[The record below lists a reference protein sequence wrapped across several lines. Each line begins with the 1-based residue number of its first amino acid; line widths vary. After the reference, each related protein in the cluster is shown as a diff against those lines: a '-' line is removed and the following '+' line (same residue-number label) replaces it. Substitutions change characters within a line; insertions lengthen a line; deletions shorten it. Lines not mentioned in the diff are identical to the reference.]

1 VRGQDRREQRRAGAV
16 RPTRPTAAL
25 AVLVCAGFLLGPSG
39 TAPAKPKL
47 PELDLSDADR
57 CDFIADP
64 GSRSCLL
71 PFPND
76 YYTVRDRDTR
86 TGRRVNLHPE
96 SMPANAAGAHIDPAP
111 YNLNDGFSPG
121 QPIVLRVPGIDDPDD
136 LRASGAVPINH
147 IGRYKRRRQ
156 PIVLIDAETGKRRP
170 IWAEVDSNATDP
182 DDVALQIHP
191 ARNLRS
197 RHRYVVALRN
207 LRTAEGEEI
216 QAPAGFRHYRDDVP
230 SDRRPIERRRRHFE
244 RLFRILRRAGIARRN
259 LYLAW
264 DFTVASDRNIADRL
278 LHMRDQSFAELGDR
292 KLANK
297 RVQGRPPAFRISA
310 VDEFTPAANPN
321 VAREVRG
328 EVDVPCYL
336 APDCR
341 PGGRFVLGADGLPS
355 RTGSWEAEFR
365 CVVPRSVI
373 AAGAAPARAA
383 IYGHGLFGSSV
394 EIRSDLIEGFAHD
407 YGFVICAT
415 DEIGMS
421 AGDLP
426 NTAGILVDLS
436 RFPELTDR
444 VQQGLLNE
452 LVLGRALI
460 HPGGL
465 GAHPAFHRD
474 GSGATPSVVDTRRLY
489 YEGNSQ
495 GGILGGALTAVAPD
509 FTRAVLGVPGMRYS
523 MLLPRATPFD
533 EFAAVLYPNY
543 PDELERPLILSLA
556 QMLWDRSDPNG
567 YARRMTSRPLPDT
580 PEHKVLMAV
589 AFGDHQVTNFAADV
603 EARTI
608 GARKHAPVLEPGRW
622 PDVDVLWNVPRIKRY
637 PFKGSAVFYSD
648 IGPVR
653 PDPSDPSRTIGT
665 AAPPLANVP
674 NRTGEDPHGAPRG
687 IPYAL
692 ELASRFLAPR
702 GRVIDPCGGAPCYA
716 GAYTGP

>member
-1 VRGQDRREQRRAGAV
+1 VRGQGRRERRRTGAV
-16 RPTRPTAAL
+16 TGLICAACVL
-25 AVLVCAGFLLGPSG
+25 AAPAA
-39 TAPAKPKL
+39 APAKPTL
-47 PELDLSDADR
+47 PELDLADAGR

-64 GSRSCLL
+64 GNRVCLL

-86 TGRRVNLHPE
+86 TGRRVDLEAE
-96 SMPANAAGAHIDPAP
+96 SMPANAAGTHIDPAP

-121 QPIVLRVPGIDDPDD
+121 QPIVLRVPGIDSADD
-136 LRASGAVPINH
+136 LAASGAAPINH
-147 IGRYKRRRQ
+147 IGRFDRRRA
-156 PIVLIDAETGKRRP
+156 PIVLIDAKTGKRRP
-170 IWAEVDSNATDP
+170 IWAEVDSNASDP
-182 DDVALQIHP
+182 EDVALQIHP

-197 RHRYVVALRN
+197 RHRYIVALRD
-207 LRTAEGEEI
+207 LRTADGEQI
-216 QAPAGFRHYRDDVP
+216 QAPAGFRYYRDDVP
-230 SDRRPIERRRRHFE
+230 TDQKPIERRRRHFE
-244 RLFRILRRAGIARRN
+244 RLFRILKRADIARRD

-278 LHMRDQSFAELGDR
+278 LHIRDESFAELGDR

-297 RVQGRPPAFRISA
+297 RVQGAPPGFRITG
-310 VDEFTPAANPN
+310 VDEFAPTENPD

-341 PGGRFVLGADGLPS
+341 PGGRFALGAHGLPT
-355 RTGSWEAEFR
+355 RNGTWEAEFR
-365 CVVPRSVI
+365 CVVPRSVT
-373 AAGAAPARAA
+373 AAEAAPARAA
-383 IYGHGLFGSSV
+383 IYGHGLFGSSA
-394 EIRSDLIEGFAHD
+394 EIRSDLIQGFAND
-407 YGFVICAT
+407 YRFVICAT

-421 AGDLP
+421 SGDLP

-460 HPGGL
+460 HPAGL
-465 GAHPAFHRD
+465 GAHPAFHKD
-474 GSGATPSVVDTRRLY
+474 GSGATPSVVEPGRLY

-523 MLLPRATPFD
+523 LLLPRATPFD

-543 PDELERPLILSLA
+543 PDELERPLILSLT

-580 PEHKVLMAV
+580 PKHKVLMAV

-608 GARKHAPVLEPGRW
+608 GAHKHAPVLDAGRW
-622 PDVDVLWNVPRIKRY
+622 PGVDVLWNVPRIERY
-637 PFKGSAVFYSD
+637 PFRGSAVFYSD

-653 PDPSDPSRTIGT
+653 PDPADPAETIGT
-665 AAPPLANVP
+665 PPPPLANFP
-674 NRTGEDPHGAPRG
+674 NRAGEDPHGAPRG

-692 ELASRFLAPR
+692 ELANRFLAPG

-716 GAYTGP
+716 GGYTGLP